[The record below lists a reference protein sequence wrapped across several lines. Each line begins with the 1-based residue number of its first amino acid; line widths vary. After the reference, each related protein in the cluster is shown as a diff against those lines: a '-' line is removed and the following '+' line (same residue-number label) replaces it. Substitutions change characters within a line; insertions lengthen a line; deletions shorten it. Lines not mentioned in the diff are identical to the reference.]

1 MPTMSRWSLVMAG
14 AILSV
19 SVPFATAQI
28 IGAPRAYVDS
38 STFGPIPDSPAA
50 GCGMPGR
57 PRDVKFRVYGGDAGV
72 ATANIW
78 LALRHPA
85 AGQLSV
91 TLIAPDGASHVVFGR
106 PGANSATGCGSTAAL
121 DGAYEFLD
129 DGADF
134 WSFVAASGSVVPYG
148 RFAASTAGGTPDGG
162 ATTRFATALAGI
174 HRGGVWTLRIVDWG
188 GGGTGVVDDARLDLS
203 YPLLPGIRPDE
214 YRTRRGVPLTIDAP
228 GPMANDDVDVTR
240 DRMLVEFE
248 PPRHGHFTFDANG
261 SFVYTPDP
269 DFAGDDA
276 FRYFVLTDAG
286 VGYGQVT
293 IRVQGALPPTDLE
306 VASIV
311 GDRVILRW
319 RAPEAGLPPTE
330 YLLAWYS
337 EAGEPLG
344 AMPVPGDV
352 TALALTP
359 PPGIYRVAM
368 QTQSIAGHSEF
379 SRVLRVNTGAPE
391 MPAAPAR
398 PIVGGQGDAI
408 AVAWS
413 PSFAAGVPRRTR
425 VDIGSDDGE
434 RRATFEVEAE
444 HLVLPEVPAGTYFFS
459 LSQANETGIAGV
471 SLWHSLTVPRTC
483 RPPAVPGRVG
493 VFKGPGRLGAVWDP
507 SPEGDAPEAYDV
519 SLAGA
524 WEGQVALPPS
534 RVHETEL
541 SAGVYSL
548 RVRARN
554 VCGVSPWT
562 AVQTVAVP

>member
-1 MPTMSRWSLVMAG
+1 MPTTWRWSLVMAG
-14 AILSV
+14 AILGV
-19 SVPFATAQI
+19 SVPFAAAQTT
-28 IGAPRAYVDS
+28 GGPWTRVDH
-38 STFGPIPDSPAA
+38 STLGPIPDSPAP

-57 PRDVKFRVYGGDAGV
+57 PRDVRIHSYGEARI
-72 ATANIW
+72 ATVS
-78 LALRHPA
+78 LHVSLRHPA

-91 TLIAPDGASHVVFGR
+91 TLIAPDGTSHPVFGR
-106 PGANSATGCGSTAAL
+106 PGAHAPADCGSTAAL
-121 DGAYEFLD
+121 DGAYQFDD
-129 DGADF
+129 DGGDF
-134 WSFVAASGSVVPYG
+134 WAATPIASGVVPYG
-148 RFAASTAGGTPDGG
+148 RFAPSTMGGGPGG
-162 ATTRFATALAGI
+162 GVSTRFSSVLSGL
-174 HRGGVWTLRIVDWG
+174 HPGEVWTLRFVDWG
-188 GGGTGVVDDARLDLS
+188 GGETGVVDSVFLNVL
-203 YPLLPGIRPDE
+203 YPRLPGVRPDV
-214 YRTRRGVPLTIDAP
+214 YRTVRGRSIAIDAP
-228 GPMANDDVDVTR
+228 GPLANDDVDAATA
-240 DRMLVEFE
+240 RMHLEYGW
-248 PPRHGHFTFDANG
+248 PRHGQLSYLGDG

-269 DFAGDDA
+269 DFVGDDE
-276 FRYFVLTDAG
+276 FGYFVLSDAG
-286 VGYGQVT
+286 VGLGRAT
-293 IRVQGALPPTDLE
+293 IHVEGALPPTELE

-379 SRVLRVNTGAPE
+379 SPMLRVNTGAPE
-391 MPAAPAR
+391 MPAAPDR

-444 HLVLPEVPAGTYFFS
+444 HLVLPDVPAGTYFVS

-483 RPPAVPGRVG
+483 RPPAVPERVG

-519 SLAGA
+519 SMSGA

-541 SAGVYSL
+541 PAGVYSL
-548 RVRARN
+548 QVRARN
-554 VCGVSPWT
+554 ACGVSPWT
-562 AVQTVAVP
+562 DVQTVAVP

>member
-1 MPTMSRWSLVMAG
+1 
-14 AILSV
+14 
-19 SVPFATAQI
+19 
-28 IGAPRAYVDS
+28 
-38 STFGPIPDSPAA
+38 
-50 GCGMPGR
+50 MPGR
-57 PRDVKFRVYGGDAGV
+57 PRDVKLRVYSGDAGV
-72 ATANIW
+72 ATAELW

-91 TLIAPDGASHVVFGR
+91 TLIAPDGASHLVFGR
-106 PGANSATGCGSTAAL
+106 PGASSATSCGSTAAL
-121 DGAYEFLD
+121 DGAYHFAD

-134 WSFVAASGSVVPYG
+134 WSFVSASRSVVPHG
-148 RFAASTAGGTPDGG
+148 RFAPSTAGGTPDGG
-162 ATTRFATALAGI
+162 ATTRFSTALAGI

-188 GGGTGVVDDARLDLS
+188 GGGTGVVDGAVLDLS
-203 YPLLPGIRPDE
+203 YPLLPGIRSDH
-214 YRTRRGVPLTIDAP
+214 YRTRRGSPLRIDAP

-248 PPRHGHFTFDANG
+248 PPRHGQFTFDANG
-261 SFVYTPDP
+261 SFVYTPDQ
-269 DFAGDDA
+269 DLAGDDA
-276 FRYFVLTDAG
+276 FRYFVLTDGG

-293 IRVQGALPPTDLE
+293 IHVEGALPPSDLE

-319 RAPEAGLPPTE
+319 RAPEAGLPPTD

-344 AMPVPGDV
+344 AMPVAGDV

-368 QTQSIAGHSEF
+368 QTRSIAGPSEF
-379 SRVLRVNTGAPE
+379 SAVLRVNTGAPE
-391 MPAAPAR
+391 MPAAASR
-398 PIVGGQGDAI
+398 PIVGGQADSI

-413 PSFAAGVPRRTR
+413 PVFAAGVPRRSR
-425 VDIGSDDGE
+425 VDIAADPGDL
-434 RRATFEVEAE
+434 RATFDVDGD
-444 HLVLPEVPAGTYFFS
+444 HLILSAVPPGTYWLS

-483 RPPAVPGRVG
+483 RPPAVPERVG

-519 SLAGA
+519 SLSGS
-524 WEGQVALPPS
+524 WEGQVALPTS

-554 VCGVSPWT
+554 SCGVSPWT